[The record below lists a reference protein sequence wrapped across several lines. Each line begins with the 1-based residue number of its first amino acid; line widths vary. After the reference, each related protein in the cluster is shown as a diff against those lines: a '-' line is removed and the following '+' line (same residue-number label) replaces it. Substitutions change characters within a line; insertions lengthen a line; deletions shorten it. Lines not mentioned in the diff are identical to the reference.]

1 MDDCLVLI
9 NNTTEIQLLEW
20 KDVPRQGV
28 KKNGEANT
36 QLELS
41 RTIVSV
47 NEVIDKLMKQLVIC
61 IQHVGEYRW
70 RNLINFFDITMSN
83 PVTTRVIYTNFGAI
97 SDLSVAEKDNLSVDN
112 NAVICIFRV
121 NQLALRPLFED
132 QK

>member
-1 MDDCLVLI
+1 
-9 NNTTEIQLLEW
+9 
-20 KDVPRQGV
+20 
-28 KKNGEANT
+28 
-36 QLELS
+36 
-41 RTIVSV
+41 
-47 NEVIDKLMKQLVIC
+47 MKQLVIC